1 MNNNI
6 NTYYNNINYYSIM
19 SNPIIYILIFSGIS
33 VFTSSCTK
41 PSPKSKPGHP
51 NVLMIS
57 IDDLNDWLG
66 CMDGHPNAKTP
77 NIDRLAAEGVLF
89 NNAHCQ
95 APICGPSRASLMTGL
110 RPSTT
115 GIYGQISDNK
125 ISQNNPA
132 TEEIVFLP
140 EYFKNNGYHT
150 MGIGKIFHHHAPD
163 GVFEES
169 GGRTPGFG
177 PVPPER
183 FVWSGQ
189 PGKEGYS
196 GTSTDWGAYPEADSL
211 MPDYQSAQWAIER
224 LNRNYDQPFFLSVG
238 FLRPHVPWYV
248 PQKWFDLHP
257 LENIE
262 TPPYL
267 ENDLDDIPAIAKEI
281 DDLPMMPTTNW
292 AIESGEWP
300 KMVQAYLA
308 CVSFVD
314 FYVGEILNALK
325 NSEYAENTIVVL
337 WSDHGYR
344 LGEKGT
350 FAKHCLWEEGTK
362 APLIFAGPGIEKGKI
377 IHSPAEMLSVYPTLL
392 ELSSLEPYPE
402 NEGVSLAP
410 ILKGEAES
418 VQDFALTTYGWGNHG
433 IRTENLRYI
442 RYNDGSEEFYDHR
455 TDPNEWQNMVQKK
468 DIADEMKSLKKF
480 LPGKDSPYAKHS
492 IYNFNPYFVNDKLQ
506 HSQ

>member
-1 MNNNI
+1 MKKVFFAAFL
-6 NTYYNNINYYSIM
+6 
-19 SNPIIYILIFSGIS
+19 ILIFGCNNNENKQ
-33 VFTSSCTK
+33 VK
-41 PSPKSKPGHP
+41 NPP
-51 NVLMIS
+51 NVLMIC

-89 NNAHCQ
+89 TNAHCQ
-95 APICGPSRASLMTGL
+95 APLCGPSRASLMTGL

-115 GIYGQISDNK
+115 GIYGMIDDDLIDKDNP
-125 ISQNNPA
+125 S
-132 TEEIVFLP
+132 TEGIVFLP
-140 EYFKNNGYHT
+140 EYFKNKGYHT

-163 GVFEES
+163 GVFDES
-169 GGRTPGFG
+169 GGRVPGFG
-177 PVPPER
+177 PTPPER

-196 GTSTDWGAYPEADSL
+196 RTSTDWGAFPEADSL
-211 MPDYQSAQWAIER
+211 MPDFQSTQWTIER
-224 LNRNYDQPFFLSVG
+224 LNRDFDQPFFLAVG

-257 LENIE
+257 LEDIK

-267 ENDLDDIPAIAKEI
+267 ESDLDDLPAIVREI
-281 DDLPMMPTTNW
+281 DDLPMMPTTEW

-300 KMVQAYLA
+300 KIIQAYLA

-314 FYVGEILNALK
+314 FYVGEILNALE

-377 IHSPAEMLSVYPTLL
+377 IHSPAEMLSIYPTLL
-392 ELSSLEPYPE
+392 EMSNLEPYLK

-410 ILKGEAES
+410 VLKGETES

-442 RYNDGSEEFYDHR
+442 RYNDDSEEFYDHR
-455 TDPNEWQNMVQKK
+455 TDPNEWYNLAQKNEG
-468 DIADEMKSLKKF
+468 ADEIQTLKKF
-480 LPGKDSPYAKHS
+480 LPEQDRPYAEHS
-492 IYNFNPYFVNDKLQ
+492 VYNFNPYFVNDKLQ